1 MMEKAVSIPSRTV
14 YCTTLSTIPV
24 YYMYHKLQCNYLR
37 KFLLMADWTP
47 ISSGQDSYELP
58 FCFTELDPNHEKR
71 TKLELELGSEFKVLC
86 ENVVIDS
93 EMNTDSAWVVGR
105 YLITITDG
113 NDEIT
118 ESGKYHWLD
127 ESSLSSG
134 PLVFTCF
141 AILLLDYSL

>member
-1 MMEKAVSIPSRTV
+1 MSEETPMSR
-14 YCTTLSTIPV
+14 
-24 YYMYHKLQCNYLR
+24 
-37 KFLLMADWTP
+37 
-47 ISSGQDSYELP
+47 GQDSYELP

-86 ENVVIDS
+86 DNVVIDS

-134 PLVFTCF
+134 PLVFTCV
-141 AILLLDYSL
+141 AVLLHRYTVECYIRV